1 MKLAVDFAML
11 ERQIDLGDE
20 ERRAVYRLSDML
32 DTMNSAGLITDPET
46 YRRIQADLNAMD
58 RSVSFRQSWLET
70 VRDTFERL
78 RRENLDRFDL
88 EQEKL
93 RKLLS

>member
-11 ERQIDLGDE
+11 ERQIELGDE

-32 DTMNSAGLITDPET
+32 DV
-46 YRRIQADLNAMD
+46 MD
-58 RSVSFRQSWLET
+58 RSVSYRQSWLEI

>member
-11 ERQIDLGDE
+11 ERQIELGDE

-32 DTMNSAGLITDPET
+32 DMMNSAGLITDPEA
-46 YRRIQADLNAMD
+46 YRMIRAKLDVMD
-58 RSVSFRQSWLET
+58 RSVSYRQSWLEI

>member
-32 DTMNSAGLITDPET
+32 DTMNSAGLITDPSSQVCFSGWKLPSSAFPLPIYACALLTE
-46 YRRIQADLNAMD
+46 
-58 RSVSFRQSWLET
+58 VSLM
-70 VRDTFERL
+70 V
-78 RRENLDRFDL
+78 
-88 EQEKL
+88 
-93 RKLLS
+93 